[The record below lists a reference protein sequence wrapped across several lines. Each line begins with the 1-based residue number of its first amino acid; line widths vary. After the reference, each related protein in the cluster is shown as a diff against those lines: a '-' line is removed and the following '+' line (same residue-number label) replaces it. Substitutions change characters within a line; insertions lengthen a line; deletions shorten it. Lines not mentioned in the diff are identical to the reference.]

1 MMMRPIHLLLIA
13 AVIGIQAATD
23 EAYLD
28 SMIDD
33 GVSAGRRGGR
43 GSLTTAGSFT
53 MAVANRA
60 GNDEEEFGEADEDP
74 PTPQAD
80 LAKLLASPT
89 PHADLAKLLASNS
102 LSVGEAL
109 DADAEGSKVSLSSL
123 AKADADGKAEAAG
136 ADAVSITTLSTPVL
150 LASCKK
156 SWPFQIK
163 GTDKTIH
170 ACVKCKPDAPL
181 PFVIAKH
188 GKRLIWACDANKFK
202 EEKPCEKSLSWLDPP
217 ETAKKP
223 WSETGQSA
231 EKTCPTLRN
240 LIANHDDAAKVYSK
254 HSQDLKLS
262 TTAKLASVSL
272 VDSSQHSYN
281 CLTTHCHPFF
291 GLTVLGKTRMQVEKT
306 ISVAQMKG
314 RTGSKTQEA
323 QVFTVLSH
331 TVRACGYIPEQPL
344 QCLDIKQSQCIW
356 SIVKSE
362 EDLTKKSVSAWFG
375 KFKSGQKIPGK
386 VSSKKEEQDQH
397 CGPDVFLH
405 LTTSRKL

>member
-1 MMMRPIHLLLIA
+1 MGITRTAMLMRLIHLLLVA
-13 AVIGIQAATD
+13 AAIGMQAATD

-33 GVSAGRRGGR
+33 PSHDVGASDGRRGGP
-43 GSLTTAGSFT
+43 GSLTTSGSFM
-53 MAVANRA
+53 MAANRA

-136 ADAVSITTLSTPVL
+136 ADAVSITTLSTPVM

-202 EEKPCEKSLSWLDPP
+202 EEEPCEKSLSWLDSPLDV
-217 ETAKKP
+217 AGK
-223 WSETGQSA
+223 
-231 EKTCPTLRN
+231 L
-240 LIANHDDAAKVYSK
+240 YS
-254 HSQDLKLS
+254 
-262 TTAKLASVSL
+262 
-272 VDSSQHSYN
+272 
-281 CLTTHCHPFF
+281 
-291 GLTVLGKTRMQVEKT
+291 
-306 ISVAQMKG
+306 
-314 RTGSKTQEA
+314 
-323 QVFTVLSH
+323 
-331 TVRACGYIPEQPL
+331 
-344 QCLDIKQSQCIW
+344 
-356 SIVKSE
+356 
-362 EDLTKKSVSAWFG
+362 
-375 KFKSGQKIPGK
+375 
-386 VSSKKEEQDQH
+386 
-397 CGPDVFLH
+397 
-405 LTTSRKL
+405 

>member
-1 MMMRPIHLLLIA
+1 M
-13 AVIGIQAATD
+13 
-23 EAYLD
+23 
-28 SMIDD
+28 
-33 GVSAGRRGGR
+33 
-43 GSLTTAGSFT
+43 
-53 MAVANRA
+53 
-60 GNDEEEFGEADEDP
+60 
-74 PTPQAD
+74 
-80 LAKLLASPT
+80 
-89 PHADLAKLLASNS
+89 AKLLASNS

-136 ADAVSITTLSTPVL
+136 ADAVLIKTLRTPVM

-163 GTDKTIH
+163 GTDTTIH

-181 PFVIAKH
+181 AFVIAKH
-188 GKRLIWACDANKFK
+188 GKRLIWACDATNFK
-202 EEKPCEKSLSWLDPP
+202 KRALCEKSLSWLNPP
-217 ETAKKP
+217 EGPNTKP
-223 WSETGQSA
+223 YSETGESA
-231 EKTCPTLRN
+231 KKTCGTLRN

-272 VDSSQHSYN
+272 FDSSQHSYN
-281 CLTTHCHPFF
+281 CLKAHCHPSQV
-291 GLTVLGKTRMQVEKT
+291 TVLGKTRMQVEKT

-314 RTGSKTQEA
+314 RKTTGTA
-323 QVFTVLSH
+323 YTQVFTVLSH

-344 QCLDIKQSQCIW
+344 KCLDIKQSQCIW
-356 SIVKSE
+356 SIVESE
-362 EDLTKKSVSAWFG
+362 ADLPKESRKGWFD
-375 KFKSGQKIPGK
+375 KFKSGQNLPGK

-397 CGPDVFLH
+397 CGPDVFLR